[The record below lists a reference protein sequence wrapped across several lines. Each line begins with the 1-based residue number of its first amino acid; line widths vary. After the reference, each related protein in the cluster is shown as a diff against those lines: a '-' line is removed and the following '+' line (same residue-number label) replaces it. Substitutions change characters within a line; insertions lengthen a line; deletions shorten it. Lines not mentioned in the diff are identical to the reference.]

1 MDNLRVYPA
10 IWSIVVKIAEYT
22 LKISPCRPD
31 EMAYVDFDGC
41 EPILSQ
47 TKFVTACDS
56 VNLHKNNDRLILSNY
71 TILSFFDIVE
81 KSNRN
86 SKNKQPK
93 VKAKISTLS

>member
-1 MDNLRVYPA
+1 
-10 IWSIVVKIAEYT
+10 
-22 LKISPCRPD
+22 
-31 EMAYVDFDGC
+31 MAYVDFDGC

-47 TKFVTACDS
+47 AKFVTACDS

-93 VKAKISTLS
+93 VKSKVSTLS